1 MSIETSTPVEK
12 TSVDSEARGSSR
24 PYPDGLGECSPAPIA
39 SPERPTPKR
48 AQLYRHFKGNT
59 YEIVTVSQHTETQE
73 VLVTYR
79 SWPPIAGE
87 VPHTRPLEMFMS
99 TVDSGQYRYEPYKPQ
114 PSKPRAPHP
123 TSTRT

>member
-1 MSIETSTPVEK
+1 MSIEISTPVDQAP
-12 TSVDSEARGSSR
+12 VDSDAGSPSK
-24 PYPDGLGECSPAPIA
+24 PYPEEPASGSPIA

-59 YEIVTVSQHTETQE
+59 YEIVTVSQHTETHE
-73 VLVTYR
+73 ALVTYR
-79 SWPPIAGE
+79 SWPPVAGE
-87 VPHTRPLEMFMS
+87 IPHTRPLEMFMS
-99 TVDSGQYRYEPYKPQ
+99 TVDGGQYRYEPYKPQ